1 MCATTCVKTPIIQ
14 LTNVAAKGAETTM
27 AYINSAG
34 CITSGT
40 TSAGFTW
47 AGTTASGVGTYVSAT
62 CICSNPNMTFDGS
75 SLAITGNVK
84 ASTYVCS
91 PTITGSTKVCSPI
104 IYSTNYICSAGYV
117 QSGCYL
123 CAGTCIWATTCI
135 TGTVLCATTCFVGS
149 GAGLTGT
156 AASLKS
162 NDSSCLGGALANTY
176 APLEAPAFT
185 TNAKITHASNPYL
198 ALCKTAAT
206 AHLWYLQADGDILE
220 LGKSSGC
227 GIAIDV
233 NGNVGIGTVAPGG
246 MLEIATQDT
255 IVCPAI
261 RFRAHTNQAYGLDFD
276 QEETNTGYFALYS
289 VRNNV
294 RTLGLTQS
302 WSSTGNGNVGIGTTT
317 PSTILHISGT
327 APILRIEDTAH
338 TTPAIQ
344 LIRTGA
350 GYGDWQIVNDTAD
363 LKFQTGSDDTTF
375 PTNNV
380 IFCNNGNAAF
390 TGIVTAVDHIA
401 TSDCRLKTCIK
412 PIIGA
417 LSTVMQLQGVSYEL
431 CDDEK
436 HENNIG
442 LIAQDVLKVLPE
454 IVSHTTPSEED
465 FKYGIC
471 DDKLG
476 LKYNKLSAVLIESIK
491 TLKKEVEEQQKQID
505 CLRYDL
511 NYYKNYNC

>member
-1 MCATTCVKTPIIQ
+1 MTEILKNEVKIPVWMFTIIVTVM
-14 LTNVAAKGAETTM
+14 LAILGFSA
-27 AYINSAG
+27 NSA
-34 CITSGT
+34 
-40 TSAGFTW
+40 
-47 AGTTASGVGTYVSAT
+47 
-62 CICSNPNMTFDGS
+62 
-75 SLAITGNVK
+75 
-84 ASTYVCS
+84 
-91 PTITGSTKVCSPI
+91 
-104 IYSTNYICSAGYV
+104 
-117 QSGCYL
+117 
-123 CAGTCIWATTCI
+123 
-135 TGTVLCATTCFVGS
+135 
-149 GAGLTGT
+149 
-156 AASLKS
+156 
-162 NDSSCLGGALANTY
+162 CLGENLACTY
-176 APLEAPAFT
+176 APLASPNFT
-185 TNAKITHASNPYL
+185 TCAIITHAINPFL
-198 ALCKTAAT
+198 VLCKTAAT

-302 WSSTGNGNVGIGTTT
+302 WSSTGNGNVGIGTPT

-511 NYYKNYNC
+511 NYWKNYNKE